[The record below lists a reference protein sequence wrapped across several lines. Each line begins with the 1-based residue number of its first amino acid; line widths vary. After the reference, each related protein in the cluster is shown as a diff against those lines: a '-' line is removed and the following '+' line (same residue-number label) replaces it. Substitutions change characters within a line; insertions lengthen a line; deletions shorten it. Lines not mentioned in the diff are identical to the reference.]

1 MAIFLQGMTDAEQAA
16 LTEVMLHS
24 GEILDFSDIPKPKA
38 DKHSTG
44 GVGDKTSLL
53 IAPFAAARGVWLPMI
68 SGRGLGHT
76 GGTLDDLESI
86 PGYRV
91 DLSLKEFRA
100 VLDQAGFG
108 MNGQTAQI
116 APADK
121 KLYALRVATATLEAS
136 PLIVRSIISKKGW
149 AGFNAMVIDLTTGYS
164 A

>member
-1 MAIFLQGMTDAEQAA
+1 MLTRSHTRSPTRASARCAKSTQARTVLLMAILLKGMTDAEQAA
-16 LTEVMLHS
+16 LTEAMLHS

-53 IAPFAAARGVWLPMI
+53 IAPFAAAAGVCVPMI

-76 GGTLDDLESI
+76 GGTLDKLESI

-100 VLDQAGFG
+100 VLDTAGFA
-108 MNGQTAQI
+108 MNGQTAEI

-121 KLYALRVATATLEAS
+121 
-136 PLIVRSIISKKGW
+136 RSEEHTSE
-149 AGFNAMVIDLTTGYS
+149 LQS
-164 A
+164 RP